1 MGSALSRAPHS
12 LMSWLIVLLVL
23 GASQIAFKRWQANVS
38 YRVSLTLPIVANTF
52 EIAADEAVPADTREI
67 LGERTAPLVALG
79 FERLGFLCAPGALS
93 GVTQTRTVLCHPTE
107 HAFAVIGFG
116 LLGHDLGISV
126 DLVTLLGPSRAGQLT
141 AECNRDRVALFGH
154 QPPLG
159 RPRMARRPVMAPRAN
174 HRPPSLR

>member
-1 MGSALSRAPHS
+1 
-12 LMSWLIVLLVL
+12 LIVLLVL

-79 FERLGFLCAPGALS
+79 FERLGFLRAPGALS

-126 DLVTLLGPSRAGQLT
+126 DLVTLLGPSRAG
-141 AECNRDRVALFGH
+141 AAHCRV
-154 QPPLG
+154 QS
-159 RPRMARRPVMAPRAN
+159 RSRRPVRAPTSPG
-174 HRPPSLR
+174 PPSDGAAARDGAASQPPAAKPAMTRTA